1 MLSVSIQKMKNYFK
15 KVKSIFPALLV
26 SILISTLVCF
36 FLRYFIELKAEIDLK
51 LVNWEFVIP
60 LFIAV
65 ISVIL
70 MRNKFRVLQF
80 ENKEK
85 DNFFYIF
92 ICLALIF
99 SLIIISQMFFTKY
112 FYKSIRVN
120 DVSEIKFDRA
130 ISEYEINKLYV
141 DQKQGKGD
149 FQTKTVGRNGEKMQ
163 MQVFF
168 IAPLFKDSASAKA
181 ISKVWYSEIK
191 DTTISYSLSDKKKNA
206 AAKKFI
212 QHTIVYFEKKNF
224 SKEHHFE
231 KVFQSDEKETFDKL
245 IMNHDKSA
253 LILKPV
259 SNETKNADYFLYL
272 YFKIL
277 AVGLIIILFS
287 LIFIP
292 YKEVKYDKKNDEF
305 LSILNFLIPKKGNYF
320 LPVIINLNLIYY
332 FVLAFFQVDIF
343 YPRTEDLVI
352 FGAVSSEK
360 IAQGEIWRLLT
371 AIFMHGSL
379 PHIVYNMLTLS
390 FAGIFAKDIFGEK
403 RLSIIYFTSGILS
416 IIITLC
422 FHPDNYVGLGA
433 SGAIFG
439 MIGAIFGVS
448 CANGFKDNKTIIF
461 VTSGYL
467 LLNVLF
473 GLITNSD
480 NVVHISGFLIGALVS
495 WLFFIRK

>member
-1 MLSVSIQKMKNYFK
+1 MDIK
-15 KVKSIFPALLV
+15 LL
-26 SILISTLVCF
+26 T
-36 FLRYFIELKAEIDLK
+36 
-51 LVNWEFVIP
+51 WEFIIP
-60 LFIAV
+60 FFISI

-70 MRNKFRVLQF
+70 MRNKFIVLQF
-80 ENKEK
+80 KNKEK
-85 DNFFYIF
+85 DNFVYIL
-92 ICLALIF
+92 ICWVLIL
-99 SLIIISQMFFTKY
+99 SLISVSQMFFTKY
-112 FYKSIRVN
+112 FYRRIDVN
-120 DVSEIKFDRA
+120 NVSEIKFDRA
-130 ISEYEINKLYV
+130 ISEYKINKLYV
-141 DQKQGKGD
+141 DQRKGKGD
-149 FQTKTVGRNGEKMQ
+149 FQTKIVGRNGEKIQ

-168 IAPLFKDSASAKA
+168 IAPLFKDSASIKA

-191 DTTISYSLSDKKKNA
+191 DTTISYSLSDNKKIA
-206 AAKKFI
+206 ASKKFI
-212 QHTIVYFEKKNF
+212 QNTIDYFEKKNF

-245 IMNHDKSA
+245 ILNHDKPA

-259 SNETKNADYFLYL
+259 LNKIKNADYFLYL

-277 AVGLIIILFS
+277 VGGLLIILFS
-287 LIFIP
+287 LVFIP
-292 YKEVKYDKKNDEF
+292 YKEVGYDKKNDEF

-320 LPVIINLNLIYY
+320 LPVIINLNIIYY
-332 FVLAFFQVDIF
+332 LVLAFLQVDIF
-343 YPRTEDLVI
+343 YPKTEDLIV

-360 IAQGEIWRLLT
+360 MAQGEIWRLLT

-379 PHIVYNMLTLS
+379 PHIVYNMFILS
-390 FAGIFAKDIFGEK
+390 FAGVFAKDIFGEK

-422 FHPDNYVGLGA
+422 FHHDKYVGLGA

-439 MIGAIFGVS
+439 VIGGIFGIS
-448 CANGFKDNKTIIF
+448 CANGFKENKTVIF